1 MCMCV
6 CVWEECSTGDVG
18 SVTVRYGRL
27 SSRSTDSS
35 SCSKLRQGACS
46 RRSFLPNLGS
56 GKLARRSQE
65 EDDRSSADNH
75 ILFNGSLTRPQTG
88 PTKAAICPAEPTHRD
103 RELGFY
109 VRDLSGDYTEQA
121 AATHT
126 VRAVYLSQYI

>member
-65 EDDRSSADNH
+65 EDDRRGQQRLQSALPSQHTVIESWGSMCETCPGTTPNKRPQH
-75 ILFNGSLTRPQTG
+75 ILIANFTLERQGS
-88 PTKAAICPAEPTHRD
+88 
-103 RELGFY
+103 
-109 VRDLSGDYTEQA
+109 
-121 AATHT
+121 
-126 VRAVYLSQYI
+126 